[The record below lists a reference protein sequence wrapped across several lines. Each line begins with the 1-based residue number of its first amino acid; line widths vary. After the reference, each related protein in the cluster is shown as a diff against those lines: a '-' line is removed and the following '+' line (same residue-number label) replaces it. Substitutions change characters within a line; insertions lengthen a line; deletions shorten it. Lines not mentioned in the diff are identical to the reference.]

1 MLIIQ
6 VINSPSTE
14 HHVQDYHTV
23 HHLDLYHLE
32 DAGDLDT
39 VVKKP
44 VSFGNNNI
52 TKDKPDLSVFAKPR
66 RNKSKKNIVEFIS
79 PYERF
84 VMMKPYLES
93 LQQPAE
99 GEQSSEA
106 NKSSN
111 DNIRLDS
118 ITKHFEKLNEMTPKS
133 VKKKE
138 EAEEEKEGETG
149 EVSTDTED
157 EVVEPK
163 NKKPYFEER
172 PQQDDKVKNFR
183 PYKKNVQKQK
193 RKNESQTNEGKK
205 KEVFKKKEA
214 DDAQRNNAV
223 SEETKEFDYNNVNFK
238 NFGSKKRE
246 DKDFNPNKSEKENSK
261 KGGKK
266 KQQFHNRGNR
276 SHTFS
281 HKQ

>member
-1 MLIIQ
+1 M
-6 VINSPSTE
+6 INSPSTE
-14 HHVQDYHTV
+14 HHVQDYHTI

-133 VKKKE
+133 VI
-138 EAEEEKEGETG
+138 T
-149 EVSTDTED
+149 
-157 EVVEPK
+157 
-163 NKKPYFEER
+163 
-172 PQQDDKVKNFR
+172 
-183 PYKKNVQKQK
+183 
-193 RKNESQTNEGKK
+193 
-205 KEVFKKKEA
+205 
-214 DDAQRNNAV
+214 
-223 SEETKEFDYNNVNFK
+223 
-238 NFGSKKRE
+238 
-246 DKDFNPNKSEKENSK
+246 NKSIDMTEIFLNCCTRIFFFLLFLK
-261 KGGKK
+261 KHSVKSTLLRIDYIA
-266 KQQFHNRGNR
+266 QVEF
-276 SHTFS
+276 T
-281 HKQ
+281 